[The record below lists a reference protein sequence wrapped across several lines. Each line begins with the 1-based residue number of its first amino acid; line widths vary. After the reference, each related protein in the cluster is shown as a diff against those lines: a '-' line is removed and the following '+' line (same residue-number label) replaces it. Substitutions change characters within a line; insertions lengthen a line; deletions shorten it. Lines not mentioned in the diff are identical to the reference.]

1 MPLVG
6 IALLSLTKVC
16 QCGQHNGRE
25 QGGALEERLT
35 SSEVS
40 LVFMFAQKGP
50 DKARRTPCNIYRNS
64 HAHKMCSQNTQD

>member
-6 IALLSLTKVC
+6 IALLSLTRVC

-35 SSEVS
+35 SCEVS
-40 LVFMFAQKGP
+40 LVANATLYHFEIILSKR
-50 DKARRTPCNIYRNS
+50 DYR
-64 HAHKMCSQNTQD
+64 

>member
-40 LVFMFAQKGP
+40 LVLRGG
-50 DKARRTPCNIYRNS
+50 RRGGASTRIVLIPEC
-64 HAHKMCSQNTQD
+64 KMLLEVHLRQTHG